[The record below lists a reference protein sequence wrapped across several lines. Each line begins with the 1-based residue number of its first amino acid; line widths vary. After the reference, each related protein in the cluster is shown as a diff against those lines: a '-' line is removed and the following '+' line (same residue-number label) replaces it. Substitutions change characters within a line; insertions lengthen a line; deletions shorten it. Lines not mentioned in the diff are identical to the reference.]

1 MTIAATEIRN
11 PTCVFLPDSTEKVA
25 EAVTLFV
32 QHKCRFAVKGG
43 GHSAIPQAANI
54 DDGVLM
60 PMHRLNSTAIDFEGG
75 AVRVGTGVL
84 MGDIYAALD
93 PHNLTAMIG
102 RYEKVGMGLAMGAG
116 FSYLVNREGL
126 AIDNVL
132 DYEVVLA
139 DGSVVNANAGSN
151 SDLFRALKGGNN
163 NFGVVTHVTLATV
176 QTEGAIYGGVVYYPE
191 SSLPHVA
198 DQIYDYH
205 TRQAIVDTSTHVL
218 PQYGYNGT
226 TNETISFCPIIYNRA
241 VDELPE
247 VLRGWIDTPYTKSSL
262 KKRQYHDLSVE
273 LNAGFPD
280 GLVSVLIPQFV
291 PHPEAS
297 MLTSCRQEQRV
308 FSAYADAD
316 LYRDVWA
323 AYHQWLQKYQHIPG
337 LYGLHVNM
345 PITPHVVV
353 RGSANG
359 GNSLGLQSA
368 GNRTLGGKPWT
379 GVNSHLRM
387 TRLTIVLCSL
397 VLRRNLGQHVR
408 RP

>member
-60 PMHRLNSTAIDFEGG
+60 PMHRLNSTAIDFERG